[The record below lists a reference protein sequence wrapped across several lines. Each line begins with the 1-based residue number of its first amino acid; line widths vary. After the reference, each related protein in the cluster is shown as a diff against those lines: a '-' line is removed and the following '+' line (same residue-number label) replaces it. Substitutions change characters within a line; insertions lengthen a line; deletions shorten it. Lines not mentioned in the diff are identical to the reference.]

1 MRSTN
6 PVLRNIGQEATYI
19 SDRPVTYANVT
30 TKTLFLVA
38 LVALSAYLSLYFG
51 LVSYGTLIGAFIVGF
66 IAVLIGTR
74 SVRLAPYFAIVY
86 SLAEGM
92 ILGVVSLLFA
102 AEYQGIVQTAL
113 LSTLLVLVIM
123 MLLYSTRIIKVTQG
137 FASIIVIALIAL
149 IFMSFLNIFLQFN
162 TSFFYLIVII
172 SSALS
177 ALFLL
182 LDFKVIESCVESG
195 ADARY
200 GWILSL
206 GLLVTIVWIYIEM
219 LRLLAIFGRRR

>member
-19 SDRPVTYANVT
+19 SDRPVTYTNVT

-66 IAVLIGTR
+66 IAVIVGTR

-182 LDFKVIESCVESG
+182 
-195 ADARY
+195 
-200 GWILSL
+200 
-206 GLLVTIVWIYIEM
+206 
-219 LRLLAIFGRRR
+219 